1 MTILNTTFLRLFAL
15 AAVPALVGFGIYL
28 AGFHVV
34 GVILMV
40 IFGGCAILAAAT
52 YLLIQGYFLFLRL
65 LDFLLGGT
73 DHIPEPVNPVIQRVI
88 VEHRQAK

>member
-1 MTILNTTFLRLFAL
+1 MTILNSTFLRLFAL

-40 IFGGCAILAAAT
+40 IFGGLAFLAAAT
-52 YLLIQGYFLFLRL
+52 YTLIQAYFLFLRA
-65 LDFLLGGT
+65 LDVLLGST
-73 DHIPEPVNPVIQRVI
+73 DNIPDPVSPVIQRVI